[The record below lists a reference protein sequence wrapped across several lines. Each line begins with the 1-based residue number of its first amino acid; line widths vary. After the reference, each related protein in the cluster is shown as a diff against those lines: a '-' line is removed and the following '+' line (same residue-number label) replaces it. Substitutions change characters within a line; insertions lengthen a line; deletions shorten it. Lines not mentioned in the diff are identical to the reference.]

1 MQLNTANLKDQR
13 LSRVISSRST
23 PYVDVVASILSNCYV
38 LRWVSFV
45 MKAGILVEKFVA
57 SQIKS
62 FK

>member
-1 MQLNTANLKDQR
+1 
-13 LSRVISSRST
+13 VIPSRST

-38 LRWVSFV
+38 LRRISFK
-45 MKAGILVEKFVA
+45 MKAGILVAKFVA